1 MYQHDVIKYMANLF
15 EVVDPRGIPIYCS
28 VDQWN
33 EHIAIS
39 RNEDGLNIDNNWKD
53 LVIRTIENPVILAQD
68 KDFSDRNVYYY
79 HPGSSAYYMKV
90 VIQIRRN
97 IGRVITAFE
106 TNNVKSGERLLW
118 PT

>member
-1 MYQHDVIKYMANLF
+1 MANLF
-15 EVVDPRGIPIYCS
+15 EVVDPRGIQVYCT

-33 EHIAIS
+33 DHIAIS

-79 HPGSSAYYMKV
+79 HPGSSAYYIKV
-90 VIQIRRN
+90 VIKIRRN
-97 IGRVITAFE
+97 IGRVVTAFE